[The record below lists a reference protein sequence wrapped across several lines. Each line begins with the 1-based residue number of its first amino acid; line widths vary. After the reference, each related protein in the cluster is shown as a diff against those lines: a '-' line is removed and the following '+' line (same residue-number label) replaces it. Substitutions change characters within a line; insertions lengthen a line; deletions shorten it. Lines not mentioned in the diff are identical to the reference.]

1 MNICVYCGS
10 SRGYDTSIH
19 RQAEEFAR
27 QLSGKGHRLIYGGG
41 SIGIMGI
48 LADTVMK
55 NGGEVTGVIPKDLF
69 RKEVAHQGI
78 TELITVDD
86 MHQRKSTM
94 ADLAD
99 AFVALPGG
107 FGTLEE
113 LFEIITWNQIGIF
126 RKPVVVL
133 NLNSFFNP
141 VIQMI
146 EQAIDAGFI
155 KPHNGEILNIAHTF
169 DECFEMCCGKENL

>member
-10 SRGYDTSIH
+10 SRGNDTSIH
-19 RQAEEFAR
+19 RQSEEFAR
-27 QLSGKGHRLIYGGG
+27 QLSNKGHRLIYGGG

-48 LADTVMK
+48 LANTVIE
-55 NGGEVTGVIPKDLF
+55 NGGEVIGVIPKDLF

-78 TELITVDD
+78 TELITVED

-126 RKPVVVL
+126 KKPVVVL
-133 NLNSFFNP
+133 NLNGFFDP
-141 VIQMI
+141 IIQMI

-155 KPHNGEILNIAHTF
+155 KPRNGEILNVAQTIE
-169 DECFEMCCGKENL
+169 ECFDLCGKANI